1 MNKRAFYIK
10 VLGLFVISGIAK
22 AGIDAVAKVGS
33 APNTVVNNHDHN
45 YYNTYAEGSSDNKSD
60 APA

>member
-33 APNTVVNNHDHN
+33 APVTVVNN
-45 YYNTYAEGSSDNKSD
+45 TYPQTTVQVDSTPQKED
-60 APA
+60 A

>member
-22 AGIDAVAKVGS
+22 AGIDAVSKVGS
-33 APNTVVNNHDHN
+33 APTTVVNN
-45 YYNTYAEGSSDNKSD
+45 TYVQPETKTVVEDKVTD
-60 APA
+60 

>member
-22 AGIDAVAKVGS
+22 AGINAVATVGS
-33 APNTVVNNHDHN
+33 APVTVVNN
-45 YYNTYAEGSSDNKSD
+45 TYETTEVVPASAEKEN
-60 APA
+60 A

>member
-22 AGIDAVAKVGS
+22 AGITAVANVGS
-33 APNTVVNNHDHN
+33 APVTVVNN
-45 YYNTYAEGSSDNKSD
+45 TYE
-60 APA
+60 APPAAPVPVEAVES